1 MTEFLREL
9 MYPSGAA
16 GFSLDELYGRLKPFM
31 YVPVLQQDLST
42 KEPLY
47 KELPTKESLTKDS
60 STKEP
65 LYKELPT
72 KELPTKEPVSNP
84 ILPTKEPV
92 HVVKEPV
99 VKREPPVVKEP
110 SVKREP
116 VVKREPSVELSIPP
130 IIVPPPTP
138 QKGFTS
144 ILWCAYTVAHGG
156 TELNIPLS
164 LLAREERK
172 IREDCLNRVSPA
184 MVKQRFGFLTLSQI
198 QSLLQEIQKTNKLAV
213 ESPAT
218 WYIWAVYYATMPTV
232 QLVFGRTYIVISS
245 ESPTTVQ
252 ILYDKTRGIMRVVND
267 VNVSGLFQ
275 ITNLLKPLN
284 GVGSYT
290 LLDLKQMAIQLELP
304 VATSAKKTALYETIG
319 DYIRTVIT

>member
-16 GFSLDELYGRLKPFM
+16 SLSLDELYGRLKPFM
-31 YVPVLQQDLST
+31 YVQEQEPQKEVLKQVPD
-42 KEPLY
+42 KPLAP
-47 KELPTKESLTKDS
+47 EAPCLD
-60 STKEP
+60 
-65 LYKELPT
+65 
-72 KELPTKEPVSNP
+72 
-84 ILPTKEPV
+84 
-92 HVVKEPV
+92 
-99 VKREPPVVKEP
+99 EP
-110 SVKREP
+110 SV
-116 VVKREPSVELSIPP
+116 VKLSIPP

-184 MVKQRFGFLTLSQI
+184 MVKHRFGFLTLGQI

-218 WYIWAVYYATMPTV
+218 W
-232 QLVFGRTYIVISS
+232 
-245 ESPTTVQ
+245 
-252 ILYDKTRGIMRVVND
+252 
-267 VNVSGLFQ
+267 
-275 ITNLLKPLN
+275 
-284 GVGSYT
+284 
-290 LLDLKQMAIQLELP
+290 
-304 VATSAKKTALYETIG
+304 
-319 DYIRTVIT
+319 

>member
-16 GFSLDELYGRLKPFM
+16 SLSLDELYGRLKPFM
-31 YVPVLQQDLST
+31 YVQEQEPQKDVLKQVPDKPLSPEAT
-42 KEPLY
+42 CL
-47 KELPTKESLTKDS
+47 D
-60 STKEP
+60 
-65 LYKELPT
+65 
-72 KELPTKEPVSNP
+72 
-84 ILPTKEPV
+84 
-92 HVVKEPV
+92 
-99 VKREPPVVKEP
+99 EP
-110 SVKREP
+110 SV
-116 VVKREPSVELSIPP
+116 VKLSIPP

-184 MVKQRFGFLTLSQI
+184 MVKQRFGFLTLGQI
-198 QSLLQEIQKTNKLAV
+198 QSLLQEIQKTNKQV
-213 ESPAT
+213 YDPPAT

-232 QLVFGRTYIVISS
+232 QLVFGRTFIEIINS
-245 ESPTTVQ
+245 ESTSTVQ

-267 VNVSGLFQ
+267 ANIDGLFQ

-290 LLDLKQMAIQLELP
+290 LLDLKQMANQLELP
-304 VATSAKKTALYETIG
+304 VAPSAKKTALYENISE
-319 DYIRTVIT
+319 YIRTVIT

>member
-47 KELPTKESLTKDS
+47 KELPTKE
-60 STKEP
+60 
-65 LYKELPT
+65 
-72 KELPTKEPVSNP
+72 LPTKEPVSNP

-99 VKREPPVVKEP
+99 VKREPPVEHVP
-110 SVKREP
+110 SVKCEP
-116 VVKREPSVELSIPP
+116 PVKHAPPVKREPSVELSIPP

-138 QKGFTS
+138 QKGFRS

-232 QLVFGRTYIVISS
+232 QLVFGRTLIVISS
-245 ESPTTVQ
+245 ESPTTAQ

-284 GVGSYT
+284 GIGSYT